1 MFSFFCDL
9 CLNGFCGKDLLERH
23 QKYCRQIEPQTVYT
37 PEEFSKKASME
48 FRNVESMLRSPFVI
62 YADIEC
68 FLDTS
73 TKQHIPSGV
82 GYYIVSD
89 HPSYQGQKVKIFK
102 GEVCKDFK
110 DSFQFCIPH
119 WRS

>member
-1 MFSFFCDL
+1 
-9 CLNGFCGKDLLERH
+9 
-23 QKYCRQIEPQTVYT
+23 
-37 PEEFSKKASME
+37 
-48 FRNVESMLRSPFVI
+48 MLRSPFVI

-89 HPSYQGQKVKIFK
+89 HPSYQRQKVKIFK
-102 GEVCKDFK
+102 GEDYINQFLSSLLRDEKEMEGLISQITPMTLSSKEELEFKKSTECHICKNVSLK
-110 DSFQFCIPH
+110 RKIK
-119 WRS
+119 